1 VLARGGARLI
11 WIVMPPIRSEGNGA
25 CATHRECVILMC
37 MPTNLAI
44 DDDLLNQARTVGGYR
59 TKRETVNEALRE
71 FIQRR
76 QRLELARL
84 AGAVDYDPKYDY
96 KRERRMR

>member
-1 VLARGGARLI
+1 
-11 WIVMPPIRSEGNGA
+11 
-25 CATHRECVILMC
+25 

-44 DDDLLNQARTVGGYR
+44 DDRLLDQARSVGGYR

-76 QRLELARL
+76 QRLELAKL
-84 AGAVDYDPKYDY
+84 AGKIEYDPRYDY
-96 KRERRMR
+96 KRERRAR

>member
-1 VLARGGARLI
+1 
-11 WIVMPPIRSEGNGA
+11 
-25 CATHRECVILMC
+25 

-44 DDDLLNQARTVGGYR
+44 DDRLLDQARSVGGYR

-76 QRLELARL
+76 QRLELAKL
-84 AGAVDYDPKYDY
+84 AGEVDYDPKYDY
-96 KRERRMR
+96 KRERRAR

>member
-1 VLARGGARLI
+1 
-11 WIVMPPIRSEGNGA
+11 
-25 CATHRECVILMC
+25 

-44 DDDLLNQARTVGGYR
+44 DDQLLEQALSVGGYR

-76 QRLELARL
+76 KRLELLKLVGQVEYEQR
-84 AGAVDYDPKYDY
+84 YDY
-96 KRERRMR
+96 KRERRAR

>member
-1 VLARGGARLI
+1 
-11 WIVMPPIRSEGNGA
+11 
-25 CATHRECVILMC
+25 

-44 DDDLLNQARTVGGYR
+44 DDELLEQALTVGGYR

-76 QRLELARL
+76 QRLELVKL
-84 AGAVDYDPKYDY
+84 FGKVDYDPKYDY
-96 KRERRMR
+96 KAERRSR